1 MNYSPEQIE
10 KMKDHIK
17 GYESRLASLQNELSI
32 HQNNVNYTQ
41 LLINNELL
49 NINSLTGII
58 ADYNIFQYPD
68 TKPLFTNGL
77 DSNEILTII
86 RNMDKTDY
94 KLPSIRFIDI
104 NKIITDVVNIKK
116 KYTNWKLINMN
127 FIPDKSTGGNVALP
141 KNKYMYV
148 FVDDQNIPLS
158 IGPL

>member
-1 MNYSPEQIE
+1 
-10 KMKDHIK
+10 
-17 GYESRLASLQNELSI
+17 
-32 HQNNVNYTQ
+32 
-41 LLINNELL
+41 
-49 NINSLTGII
+49 
-58 ADYNIFQYPD
+58 
-68 TKPLFTNGL
+68 
-77 DSNEILTII
+77 
-86 RNMDKTDY
+86 MDKTDY

-127 FIPDKSTGGNVALP
+127 YIPDKSQNITIP